1 MRGMYFVV
9 LISCLLLLRVRV
21 TRAIFQFN
29 DTPLRRWK
37 AGFKAST
44 SGLSE
49 IDWNPFDDDGVD
61 EEKDLVEQIL
71 PGLSSLATT
80 IYGITLLFSGAGAN
94 ADSQIHLMTMMRT
107 TGFHKIEAGFKEA
120 KKNFRQAYRS
130 AIWHAPSFALA
141 AQSVQHM
148 QDRVRGARSILEET
162 RAAKADGIITP
173 CEAKKLRRVKKK
185 EIRDLQRDMKRLT
198 RASANLGTVFR
209 LLDIDEIMDLIKGF
223 LFQIV
228 AVLASDDSD
237 SRVATIIRQWCL
249 FLNLGDLILENDKK
263 LGYPII
269 RLILTKKFR
278 STETLDKH
286 KEQAV
291 VMAGK
296 AIWYGIA
303 GCLVL
308 FNVNLAWKLNASFLI
323 SAFILRGIRSLVAT
337 FRDKDDVEMDV
348 WSKLGILLNGTGGGA
363 LMICLVW
370 AGLLVRDWAETGQFN
385 PPIWLTSPVI
395 AVENGIV
402 MLVVIIGK
410 IL

>member
-1 MRGMYFVV
+1 
-9 LISCLLLLRVRV
+9 
-21 TRAIFQFN
+21 
-29 DTPLRRWK
+29 
-37 AGFKAST
+37 
-44 SGLSE
+44 
-49 IDWNPFDDDGVD
+49 
-61 EEKDLVEQIL
+61 
-71 PGLSSLATT
+71 
-80 IYGITLLFSGAGAN
+80 
-94 ADSQIHLMTMMRT
+94 
-107 TGFHKIEAGFKEA
+107 
-120 KKNFRQAYRS
+120 
-130 AIWHAPSFALA
+130 
-141 AQSVQHM
+141 
-148 QDRVRGARSILEET
+148 
-162 RAAKADGIITP
+162 
-173 CEAKKLRRVKKK
+173 
-185 EIRDLQRDMKRLT
+185 
-198 RASANLGTVFR
+198 
-209 LLDIDEIMDLIKGF
+209 MDLIKGF

-249 FLNLGDLILENDKK
+249 FLNLGDLTLENDKK

-385 PPIWLTSPVI
+385 PPRWLTSPVI